1 MKSEM
6 QQHEIWYEIN
16 LFLVEV
22 NNLQICLEQMQR
34 ALHAKYVEFLS
45 YGPLTVILLYKLIMR
60 PAEWFEFDMPAL
72 GEICQ

>member
-45 YGPLTVILLYKLIMR
+45 YGLR
-60 PAEWFEFDMPAL
+60 PAYSYFAL
-72 GEICQ
+72 QTHHAARGVV